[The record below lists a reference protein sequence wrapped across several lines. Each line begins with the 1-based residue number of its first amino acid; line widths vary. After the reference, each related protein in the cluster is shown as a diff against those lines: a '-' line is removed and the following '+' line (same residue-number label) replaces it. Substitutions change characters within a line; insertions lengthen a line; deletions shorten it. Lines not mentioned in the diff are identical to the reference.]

1 MRGSFVKKV
10 IEAARRDPNL
20 YLLTADLGFRALEP
34 FRDEFPKQFV
44 NVGVAEAN
52 MVGVATGLALMGKR
66 VCVYS
71 IVPFVTFRCYEQIR
85 NDVCWQ
91 NLDVKF
97 VGVGG
102 GFSYGNQGISH
113 NVTEDLAVMRVLP
126 NMTVFCPGDR
136 VEAEAMSEI
145 VLSRPGPAYLE
156 LGKSV
161 SQPIYKESPKFEFG
175 RGLTVRDGS
184 DLTFISAGNVI
195 DTVLQAADQLEQ
207 NGLKVRILSLPCI
220 KPLDVDLVLKA
231 ARETG
236 AVFTFEEHSV
246 IGGLG
251 GAVAETLLESPH
263 SGIVFRRFGV
273 PDVFPDRIGSQQY
286 LRDRHGLSVD
296 EIVTT
301 VLEKIKSK

>member
-1 MRGSFVKKV
+1 MRGSFVKKL

-20 YLLTADLGFRALEP
+20 YLLTADLGFRALES

-52 MVGVATGLALMGKR
+52 MVGLAVGLALTGKR

-85 NDVCWQ
+85 NDVCWHD
-91 NLDVKF
+91 LDIKLI
-97 VGVGG
+97 GVGG

-113 NVTEDLAVMRVLP
+113 NTTEDVAVMRALP
-126 NMTVFCPGDR
+126 NMTVFSPADR

-145 VLSRPGPAYLE
+145 VLNHRGPAYLK
-156 LGKSV
+156 LGKTASR
-161 SQPIYKESPKFEFG
+161 QIYSETPKFEFG
-175 RGLTVRDGS
+175 RGLTVRAGG
-184 DLTFISAGNVI
+184 DLTLISTGNI
-195 DTVLQAADQLEQ
+195 IETALAAADALAKR
-207 NGLKVRILSLPCI
+207 GIGARVISMPCV
-220 KPLDVDLVLKA
+220 KPLDQELVLKA

-236 AVFTFEEHSV
+236 AVFTVEEHSI

-251 GAVAETLLESPH
+251 SAVAETILESEH
-263 SGIVFRRFGV
+263 SGIVFHRFGV

-286 LRDRHGLSVD
+286 LRDHYGLSV
-296 EIVTT
+296 EMIVTT
-301 VLEKIKSK
+301 VLEKLKSK